1 MRTIKEV
8 AVLSGVSVRTLQY
21 YDEIGLLKPA
31 KVTGAGYRLY
41 DEESINT
48 LQQILL
54 FKELEFPLKDI
65 KRIMENPNFNKKE
78 ALSRQKTLLKA
89 KRDRLNRLLDLIG
102 RLEQGET
109 YMSFKEFDLSEY
121 IQALEKFKKE
131 NTEEIMKY
139 WGSTAA
145 FDEFI
150 KVARDHESSIA
161 QTAVEYYGSVEKY
174 TDAMKE
180 SISHF
185 SENMEKM
192 QKIKEKGYVE
202 KNKDLIEQLTSNVSR
217 DVKSD
222 EIQNIIGQ
230 MLNLLDEEDQP
241 TMDLGEN
248 YYDKL
253 IDGYPYNPKLIEA
266 MDQQYCKGASKF
278 IGEALQYYLKKKPCN
293 SKFRII

>member
-65 KRIMENPNFNKKE
+65 KGSWKSNLIKGGFEQ
-78 ALSRQKTLLKA
+78 AKTLLKA

-121 IQALEKFKKE
+121 IQALEKFKK
-131 NTEEIMKY
+131 
-139 WGSTAA
+139 
-145 FDEFI
+145 
-150 KVARDHESSIA
+150 R
-161 QTAVEYYGSVEKY
+161 
-174 TDAMKE
+174 
-180 SISHF
+180 
-185 SENMEKM
+185 
-192 QKIKEKGYVE
+192 
-202 KNKDLIEQLTSNVSR
+202 
-217 DVKSD
+217 
-222 EIQNIIGQ
+222 IQRR
-230 MLNLLDEEDQP
+230 L
-241 TMDLGEN
+241 
-248 YYDKL
+248 
-253 IDGYPYNPKLIEA
+253 
-266 MDQQYCKGASKF
+266 
-278 IGEALQYYLKKKPCN
+278 
-293 SKFRII
+293 

>member
-65 KRIMENPNFNKKE
+65 KRIMENPNFNEKE

-121 IQALEKFKKE
+121 IQ
-131 NTEEIMKY
+131 
-139 WGSTAA
+139 
-145 FDEFI
+145 
-150 KVARDHESSIA
+150 
-161 QTAVEYYGSVEKY
+161 
-174 TDAMKE
+174 
-180 SISHF
+180 
-185 SENMEKM
+185 
-192 QKIKEKGYVE
+192 
-202 KNKDLIEQLTSNVSR
+202 VSR
-217 DVKSD
+217 HWS
-222 EIQNIIGQ
+222 
-230 MLNLLDEEDQP
+230 
-241 TMDLGEN
+241 
-248 YYDKL
+248 
-253 IDGYPYNPKLIEA
+253 
-266 MDQQYCKGASKF
+266 S
-278 IGEALQYYLKKKPCN
+278 LKK
-293 SKFRII
+293 RIQRRL